1 MFSSI
6 SVAIPRGKTG
16 YLVVLF
22 SLILMGSVLVFFSM
36 GYMNISI
43 ADIAGTAL
51 GLPFSAG
58 AAFGATIVF
67 LLNLARPL
75 IPGQW
80 TDDSPSG
87 CPWVFSDWRGASV
100 SRETLVR
107 RLRARVQALN
117 PGHRKTAPTVAGGP
131 ESCGKINPL
140 CFSGGIICIRLT
152 SADRRYCLSGPVQRP
167 DTWISFS
174 HPGDIQKKYAVTSDS
189 TAIQAVIK
197 DQEG

>member
-58 AAFGATIVF
+58 AAFGASIVF
-67 LLNLARPL
+67 LLNLARSL
-75 IPGQW
+75 ITGQW

-87 CPWVFSDWRGASV
+87 CPRVFSDWRGAPV

-107 RLRARVQALN
+107 RLRARVQELN
-117 PGHRKTAPTVAGGP
+117 PAHRKTAPPVAGGP
-131 ESCGKINPL
+131 ESCGKISPL
-140 CFSGGIICIRLT
+140 CFPGGIICIRLT
-152 SADRRYCLSGPVQRP
+152 SAGRRYCLSGPVQRP

-174 HPGDIQKKYAVTSDS
+174 HPGDIQKNTQSHQ
-189 TAIQAVIK
+189 IQR
-197 DQEG
+197 EYRP